1 MSKKKTNYSSTFIKN
16 VERFNKQ
23 RARMEKIQQAY
34 DTHTQRYYG
43 KAKRHNLLS
52 NQYDTYKNINPLKL
66 KPNQLNKLLKDNARA
81 IRELGFN
88 SKMSGDMAEASVLTE
103 LNNEAYTVIDFADSE
118 GAEYDSDYASS
129 EQDRIFAEIL
139 TNSLRE
145 LRLTRYQLDKVLSR
159 SILPDYI
166 IEDVKEELLEYWK
179 KLRK

>member
-1 MSKKKTNYSSTFIKN
+1 MPKKKISYSNTFIKN

-23 RARMEKIQQAY
+23 KARMAKIQQAY

-52 NQYDTYKNINPLKL
+52 NQYDTYKNINPLSL
-66 KPNQLNKLLKDNARA
+66 KPNQLNKLLKDNAKA

-118 GAEYDSDYASS
+118 GAEYDSDYVSN
-129 EQDRIFAEIL
+129 EQNRIFGEIL
-139 TNSLRE
+139 TNSLKE
-145 LRLTRYQLDKVLSR
+145 LRLTRYQLDKVLDR

-166 IEDVKEELLEYWK
+166 KEDVKEELLEYWA